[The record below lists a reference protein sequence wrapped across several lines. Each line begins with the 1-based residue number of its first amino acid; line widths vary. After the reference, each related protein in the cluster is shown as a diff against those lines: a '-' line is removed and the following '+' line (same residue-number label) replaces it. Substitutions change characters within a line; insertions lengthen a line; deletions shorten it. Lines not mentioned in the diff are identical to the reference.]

1 MPCHGYW
8 NRHVDTHHAHLNA
21 SAELPCHIA
30 IAGEAAHTVA
40 ELVRVDQINR
50 TDKVRHAHAAEH
62 RSENLFFVNAHV
74 GGDVVKQCS
83 AYPVT
88 IFTAC
93 ARVFA
98 CEFAT
103 IHKQVRTLQFT
114 SHDVSADSFISSFGD
129 DRAHFSVKVNAVFDF
144 QRFGALCKQW
154 HDFIGHI
161 THQYSD
167 RNRHATLTG

>member
-1 MPCHGYW
+1 MHIAKQALFPTTETMPRHGYRNW
-8 NRHVDTHHAHLNA
+8 HVDTNHAHLYA
-21 SAELPCHIA
+21 TTELACHIA
-30 IAGEAAHTVA
+30 IAGEATHTVA

-62 RSENLFFVNAHV
+62 RSKNFFFVNAHV
-74 GGDVVKQCS
+74 GGDVVEQRA

-103 IHKQVRTLQFT
+103 INQ
-114 SHDVSADSFISSFGD
+114 
-129 DRAHFSVKVNAVFDF
+129 
-144 QRFGALCKQW
+144 
-154 HDFIGHI
+154 
-161 THQYSD
+161 
-167 RNRHATLTG
+167 